1 MQGTFIGFNTAG
13 ITFEE
18 RFLALLLKVKKEN
31 GFCEIYYLQAPV
43 LADLLLIL
51 QSRMAVIFQRLE
63 NQGEAYKDELITY
76 NEALVANIPQVETAE
91 IQQPSPERR
100 IMSIT
105 LKPGETQSTLILV
118 FQDEQ
123 ISTLCIDDL
132 QIEALIIGIQQALK
146 TVGDQELVQYLSSN
160 MDFLMCYTVDLT
172 TQPNIDYQQHP
183 QEDWKLNLFSHY
195 LGVLYCC
202 ETDEG
207 KKIVSGAVVKTS
219 APHLSELENNV
230 VMWLIEKSPKLK
242 AMHAE
247 LAPCQIFSTI
257 IPSQPGRMLS
267 LEECLR
273 PLHAFYLEK
282 KAELSASTSS
292 SDHASLR
299 ARRERRHASV
309 RALINLAV
317 HFAVGRYKA
326 RQQILRRAAD
336 AVNHVAAHRCRLVAQ
351 GVCRTAHGTTLI
363 AILAGEPVAL
373 FTRRGP

>member
-51 QSRMAVIFQRLE
+51 QSRMAVVFQRLE

-76 NEALVANIPQVETAE
+76 NEALVAHIPQVETAE

-146 TVGDQELVQYLSSN
+146 TVGDLELVKYLSSN

-172 TQPNIDYQQHP
+172 TQPNIDYQQYP
-183 QEDWKLNLFSHY
+183 QEEWKLNLFSHY

-202 ETDEG
+202 ETEEG

-219 APHLSELENNV
+219 VPHLSELENNI
-230 VMWLIEKSPKLK
+230 VMQLIEKSPKLK

-257 IPSQPGRMLS
+257 IPSQPGRMLC

-273 PLHAFYLEK
+273 PLHAFDLEK
-282 KAELSASTSS
+282 KAELSA
-292 SDHASLR
+292 
-299 ARRERRHASV
+299 
-309 RALINLAV
+309 
-317 HFAVGRYKA
+317 
-326 RQQILRRAAD
+326 
-336 AVNHVAAHRCRLVAQ
+336 
-351 GVCRTAHGTTLI
+351 
-363 AILAGEPVAL
+363 
-373 FTRRGP
+373 

>member
-18 RFLALLLKVKKEN
+18 RFLALLLKVKKKN

-51 QSRMAVIFQRLE
+51 QSRMAVVFQRLE

-76 NEALVANIPQVETAE
+76 NEALVAHIPQVETAE

-146 TVGDQELVQYLSSN
+146 TVGDLELVKYLSSN
-160 MDFLMCYTVDLT
+160 MDFLMCYTMDLT
-172 TQPNIDYQQHP
+172 TQPNIDYQQYP
-183 QEDWKLNLFSHY
+183 QEEWKLNLFSHY

-202 ETDEG
+202 ETGEG

-219 APHLSELENNV
+219 VPHLSELENNI
-230 VMWLIEKSPKLK
+230 VMQLIEKSPKLK

-282 KAELSASTSS
+282 KAELSA
-292 SDHASLR
+292 
-299 ARRERRHASV
+299 
-309 RALINLAV
+309 
-317 HFAVGRYKA
+317 
-326 RQQILRRAAD
+326 
-336 AVNHVAAHRCRLVAQ
+336 
-351 GVCRTAHGTTLI
+351 
-363 AILAGEPVAL
+363 
-373 FTRRGP
+373 

>member
-51 QSRMAVIFQRLE
+51 QSRMAVVFQRLE

-76 NEALVANIPQVETAE
+76 NEALVAHIPQVETAE

-146 TVGDQELVQYLSSN
+146 TVGDLELVKYLSSN

-172 TQPNIDYQQHP
+172 TQPNIDYQQYP
-183 QEDWKLNLFSHY
+183 QEEWKLNLFSHY

-202 ETDEG
+202 ETEEG

-230 VMWLIEKSPKLK
+230 VMQLIEKSPKLK

-282 KAELSASTSS
+282 KAELSA
-292 SDHASLR
+292 
-299 ARRERRHASV
+299 
-309 RALINLAV
+309 
-317 HFAVGRYKA
+317 
-326 RQQILRRAAD
+326 
-336 AVNHVAAHRCRLVAQ
+336 
-351 GVCRTAHGTTLI
+351 
-363 AILAGEPVAL
+363 
-373 FTRRGP
+373 

>member
-13 ITFEE
+13 ITFED
-18 RFLALLLKVKKEN
+18 RFLALLLKIKQPNEL
-31 GFCEIYYLQAPV
+31 CQQYYLQAPI
-43 LADLLLIL
+43 LLDLLLIL
-51 QSRMAVIFQRLE
+51 QNRLLVTYKRLQE
-63 NQGEAYKDELITY
+63 EGEIYKEALIAY
-76 NEALVANIPQVETAE
+76 NESLIANIPAVEMAE
-91 IQQPSPERR
+91 IQQPNPERR

-105 LKPGETQSTLILV
+105 LKPGETESTLILV
-118 FQDEQ
+118 LQNEH
-123 ISTLCIDDL
+123 ICTLCIEDR
-132 QIEALIIGIQQALK
+132 QVEALLTGIQQALQ
-146 TVGDQELVQYLSSN
+146 TVGDQELTRYLTSSF
-160 MDFLMCYTVDLT
+160 DFLMCYAVDLS

-219 APHLSELENNV
+219 VPHLSELENNV
-230 VMWLIEKSPKLK
+230 VMQLIEKSPKLK

-282 KAELSASTSS
+282 KAELSA
-292 SDHASLR
+292 
-299 ARRERRHASV
+299 
-309 RALINLAV
+309 
-317 HFAVGRYKA
+317 
-326 RQQILRRAAD
+326 
-336 AVNHVAAHRCRLVAQ
+336 
-351 GVCRTAHGTTLI
+351 
-363 AILAGEPVAL
+363 
-373 FTRRGP
+373 

>member
-18 RFLALLLKVKKEN
+18 RFLALLLKVKDKN
-31 GFCEIYYLQAPV
+31 DLYQTYYLQAPV

-51 QSRMAVIFQRLE
+51 QHRLLVTFQRLQV
-63 NQGEAYKDELITY
+63 QGDSYKKELITC
-76 NEALVANIPQVETAE
+76 NESLMANIPEVEMAE
-91 IQQPSPERR
+91 IQQPSPEQR

-105 LKPGETQSTLILV
+105 LKPGETESTLILV
-118 FQDEQ
+118 LQNEQ
-123 ISTLCIDDL
+123 ICKLCIEDK
-132 QIEALIIGIQQALK
+132 QVEAIIVGIQQALK
-146 TVGDQELVQYLSSN
+146 NVGDQMVIQYLSSN
-160 MDFLMCYTVDLT
+160 MDFLMCYSVDLT
-172 TQPNIDYQQHP
+172 TQPNIDYQQYP
-183 QEDWKLNLFSHY
+183 QEEWKLNLFSHY

-219 APHLSELENNV
+219 APHLSEMENSV
-230 VMWLIEKSPKLK
+230 VVRLIEKSPKLK

-282 KAELSASTSS
+282 KAELNA
-292 SDHASLR
+292 
-299 ARRERRHASV
+299 
-309 RALINLAV
+309 
-317 HFAVGRYKA
+317 
-326 RQQILRRAAD
+326 
-336 AVNHVAAHRCRLVAQ
+336 
-351 GVCRTAHGTTLI
+351 
-363 AILAGEPVAL
+363 
-373 FTRRGP
+373 

>member
-51 QSRMAVIFQRLE
+51 QSRMAVVFQRLE

-76 NEALVANIPQVETAE
+76 NEALVAHIPQVETAE
-91 IQQPSPERR
+91 IQQPSSERR

-146 TVGDQELVQYLSSN
+146 TVGDLELVKYLSSN

-172 TQPNIDYQQHP
+172 TQPNIDYQQYP
-183 QEDWKLNLFSHY
+183 QEEWKLNLFSHY

-202 ETDEG
+202 ETEEG

-219 APHLSELENNV
+219 VPHLSELENNI
-230 VMWLIEKSPKLK
+230 VMQLIEKSPKLK

-282 KAELSASTSS
+282 KAELSA
-292 SDHASLR
+292 
-299 ARRERRHASV
+299 
-309 RALINLAV
+309 
-317 HFAVGRYKA
+317 
-326 RQQILRRAAD
+326 
-336 AVNHVAAHRCRLVAQ
+336 
-351 GVCRTAHGTTLI
+351 
-363 AILAGEPVAL
+363 
-373 FTRRGP
+373 

>member
-13 ITFEE
+13 ITFED
-18 RFLALLLKVKKEN
+18 RFLALLLKIKQQN
-31 GFCEIYYLQAPV
+31 GPCQQYYLQAPI
-43 LADLLLIL
+43 LLDLLLIL
-51 QSRMAVIFQRLE
+51 QNRLLVTYKRLHE
-63 NQGEAYKDELITY
+63 QGETYKEELIAY
-76 NEALVANIPQVETAE
+76 NESLIANIPAVEMAE
-91 IQQPSPERR
+91 IQQPNPERR

-105 LKPGETQSTLILV
+105 LKPGETESTLILV
-118 FQDEQ
+118 LQNEQ
-123 ISTLCIDDL
+123 IYTLCIEDR
-132 QIEALIIGIQQALK
+132 QVEALLAGVQQALK
-146 TVGDQELVQYLSSN
+146 TINDQEVLKYLSSN

-172 TQPNIDYQQHP
+172 TQPNIDYQQHT

-230 VMWLIEKSPKLK
+230 VTRIIEKSPKLK

-282 KAELSASTSS
+282 KAELSA
-292 SDHASLR
+292 
-299 ARRERRHASV
+299 
-309 RALINLAV
+309 
-317 HFAVGRYKA
+317 
-326 RQQILRRAAD
+326 
-336 AVNHVAAHRCRLVAQ
+336 
-351 GVCRTAHGTTLI
+351 
-363 AILAGEPVAL
+363 
-373 FTRRGP
+373 

>member
-13 ITFEE
+13 ITFED
-18 RFLALLLKVKKEN
+18 RFLALLLKIKQQN
-31 GFCEIYYLQAPV
+31 GPCQQYYLQAPI
-43 LADLLLIL
+43 LLDLLLIL
-51 QSRMAVIFQRLE
+51 QNRLLVTYKRLHE
-63 NQGEAYKDELITY
+63 QGETYKEELIAY
-76 NEALVANIPQVETAE
+76 NESLIANIPAVEMAE
-91 IQQPSPERR
+91 IQQPNPERR

-105 LKPGETQSTLILV
+105 LKPGETESTLILV
-118 FQDEQ
+118 LQNEQ
-123 ISTLCIDDL
+123 ICTLCIEDR
-132 QIEALIIGIQQALK
+132 QVEALLAGVQQALK
-146 TVGDQELVQYLSSN
+146 TINDQEVLKYLSSN

-172 TQPNIDYQQHP
+172 TQPNIDYQQHT

-230 VMWLIEKSPKLK
+230 VTRLIEKSPKLK

-247 LAPCQIFSTI
+247 LAPCQIFSTV

-282 KAELSASTSS
+282 KAELNA
-292 SDHASLR
+292 
-299 ARRERRHASV
+299 
-309 RALINLAV
+309 
-317 HFAVGRYKA
+317 
-326 RQQILRRAAD
+326 
-336 AVNHVAAHRCRLVAQ
+336 
-351 GVCRTAHGTTLI
+351 
-363 AILAGEPVAL
+363 
-373 FTRRGP
+373 

>member
-13 ITFEE
+13 ITFED
-18 RFLALLLKVKKEN
+18 RFLALLLKIKQQN
-31 GFCEIYYLQAPV
+31 GPCQQYYLQAPI
-43 LADLLLIL
+43 LLDLLLIL
-51 QSRMAVIFQRLE
+51 QNRLLVTYKRLHE
-63 NQGEAYKDELITY
+63 QGETYKEELIAY
-76 NEALVANIPQVETAE
+76 NESLIANIPAVEMAE
-91 IQQPSPERR
+91 IQQPNPERR

-105 LKPGETQSTLILV
+105 LKPGETESTLILV
-118 FQDEQ
+118 LQNEQ
-123 ISTLCIDDL
+123 ICTLCIEDR
-132 QIEALIIGIQQALK
+132 QVEALLAGVQQALK
-146 TVGDQELVQYLSSN
+146 TINDQEVLKYLSSN

-230 VMWLIEKSPKLK
+230 VTRIIEKSPKLK

-247 LAPCQIFSTI
+247 LAPCQIFSTV

-282 KAELSASTSS
+282 KAELNA
-292 SDHASLR
+292 
-299 ARRERRHASV
+299 
-309 RALINLAV
+309 
-317 HFAVGRYKA
+317 
-326 RQQILRRAAD
+326 
-336 AVNHVAAHRCRLVAQ
+336 
-351 GVCRTAHGTTLI
+351 
-363 AILAGEPVAL
+363 
-373 FTRRGP
+373 

>member
-13 ITFEE
+13 ITFED
-18 RFLALLLKVKKEN
+18 RFLALLLKIKQQN
-31 GFCEIYYLQAPV
+31 GPCQQYYLQAPI
-43 LADLLLIL
+43 LLDLLLIL
-51 QSRMAVIFQRLE
+51 QNRLLVTYKRLHE
-63 NQGEAYKDELITY
+63 QGETYKEELIAY
-76 NEALVANIPQVETAE
+76 NESLIANIPAVEMAE
-91 IQQPSPERR
+91 IQQPNPERR

-105 LKPGETQSTLILV
+105 LKPGETESTLILV
-118 FQDEQ
+118 LQNEQ
-123 ISTLCIDDL
+123 ICTLCIEDR
-132 QIEALIIGIQQALK
+132 QVEALLAGVQQALK
-146 TVGDQELVQYLSSN
+146 TINDQEVLKYLSSN
-160 MDFLMCYTVDLT
+160 MDFLMCYTVDLA
-172 TQPNIDYQQHP
+172 TQPNIDYQQHT

-230 VMWLIEKSPKLK
+230 VTRIIEKSPKLK

-282 KAELSASTSS
+282 KAELSA
-292 SDHASLR
+292 
-299 ARRERRHASV
+299 
-309 RALINLAV
+309 
-317 HFAVGRYKA
+317 
-326 RQQILRRAAD
+326 
-336 AVNHVAAHRCRLVAQ
+336 
-351 GVCRTAHGTTLI
+351 
-363 AILAGEPVAL
+363 
-373 FTRRGP
+373 

>member
-1 MQGTFIGFNTAG
+1 SETASG
-13 ITFEE
+13 KAGHED
-18 RFLALLLKVKKEN
+18 RFLALLLKIKQQN
-31 GFCEIYYLQAPV
+31 GPCQQYYLQAPI
-43 LADLLLIL
+43 LLDLLLIL
-51 QSRMAVIFQRLE
+51 QNRLLVTYKRLHE
-63 NQGEAYKDELITY
+63 QGETYKEELIAY
-76 NEALVANIPQVETAE
+76 NESLIANIPAVEMAE
-91 IQQPSPERR
+91 IQQPNPERR

-105 LKPGETQSTLILV
+105 LKPGETESTLILV
-118 FQDEQ
+118 LQNEQ
-123 ISTLCIDDL
+123 ICTLCIEDR
-132 QIEALIIGIQQALK
+132 QVEALLAGVQQALK
-146 TVGDQELVQYLSSN
+146 TINDQEVLKYLSSN

-172 TQPNIDYQQHP
+172 TQPNIDYQQHT

-230 VMWLIEKSPKLK
+230 VTRIIEKSPKLK

-282 KAELSASTSS
+282 KAELSA
-292 SDHASLR
+292 
-299 ARRERRHASV
+299 
-309 RALINLAV
+309 
-317 HFAVGRYKA
+317 
-326 RQQILRRAAD
+326 
-336 AVNHVAAHRCRLVAQ
+336 
-351 GVCRTAHGTTLI
+351 
-363 AILAGEPVAL
+363 
-373 FTRRGP
+373 

>member
-1 MQGTFIGFNTAG
+1 
-13 ITFEE
+13 
-18 RFLALLLKVKKEN
+18 
-31 GFCEIYYLQAPV
+31 
-43 LADLLLIL
+43 
-51 QSRMAVIFQRLE
+51 
-63 NQGEAYKDELITY
+63 
-76 NEALVANIPQVETAE
+76 
-91 IQQPSPERR
+91 
-100 IMSIT
+100 MSIT

-172 TQPNIDYQQHP
+172 TQPNIDYQQYP

-230 VMWLIEKSPKLK
+230 VTRLIEKSPKLK

-282 KAELSASTSS
+282 KAELSA
-292 SDHASLR
+292 
-299 ARRERRHASV
+299 
-309 RALINLAV
+309 
-317 HFAVGRYKA
+317 
-326 RQQILRRAAD
+326 
-336 AVNHVAAHRCRLVAQ
+336 
-351 GVCRTAHGTTLI
+351 
-363 AILAGEPVAL
+363 
-373 FTRRGP
+373 

>member
-13 ITFEE
+13 ITFED
-18 RFLALLLKVKKEN
+18 RFLALLLKIKQQN
-31 GFCEIYYLQAPV
+31 GPCQQYYLQAPI
-43 LADLLLIL
+43 LLDLLIIL
-51 QSRMAVIFQRLE
+51 QNRLLVTYKRLHE
-63 NQGEAYKDELITY
+63 QGETYKEELIAY
-76 NEALVANIPQVETAE
+76 NESLIANIPAVEMAE
-91 IQQPSPERR
+91 IQQPNPERR

-105 LKPGETQSTLILV
+105 LKPGETESTLILV
-118 FQDEQ
+118 LQNEQ
-123 ISTLCIDDL
+123 ICTLCIEDR
-132 QIEALIIGIQQALK
+132 QVEALLAGVQQALK
-146 TVGDQELVQYLSSN
+146 TINDQEVLKYLSSN

-172 TQPNIDYQQHP
+172 TQPNIDYQQHT

-230 VMWLIEKSPKLK
+230 VTRIIEKSPKLK

-282 KAELSASTSS
+282 KAELSA
-292 SDHASLR
+292 
-299 ARRERRHASV
+299 
-309 RALINLAV
+309 
-317 HFAVGRYKA
+317 
-326 RQQILRRAAD
+326 
-336 AVNHVAAHRCRLVAQ
+336 
-351 GVCRTAHGTTLI
+351 
-363 AILAGEPVAL
+363 
-373 FTRRGP
+373 

>member
-13 ITFEE
+13 ITFED
-18 RFLALLLKVKKEN
+18 RFLALLLKIKQQN
-31 GFCEIYYLQAPV
+31 GPCQQYYLQAPI
-43 LADLLLIL
+43 LLDFLLIL
-51 QSRMAVIFQRLE
+51 QNRLLVTYKRLHE
-63 NQGEAYKDELITY
+63 QGETFKEELIAY
-76 NEALVANIPQVETAE
+76 NESLIANIPAVEMAE
-91 IQQPSPERR
+91 IQQPNPERR

-105 LKPGETQSTLILV
+105 LKPGETESTLILV
-118 FQDEQ
+118 LQNEQ
-123 ISTLCIDDL
+123 ICTLCIEDR
-132 QIEALIIGIQQALK
+132 QVEALLAGIQQALK
-146 TVGDQELVQYLSSN
+146 TVNDQAVIQYLSSN

-202 ETDEG
+202 ETEEG

-219 APHLSELENNV
+219 VPHLSELENNV
-230 VMWLIEKSPKLK
+230 VMQLIEKSPKLK

-282 KAELSASTSS
+282 KAELS
-292 SDHASLR
+292 
-299 ARRERRHASV
+299 V
-309 RALINLAV
+309 
-317 HFAVGRYKA
+317 
-326 RQQILRRAAD
+326 
-336 AVNHVAAHRCRLVAQ
+336 
-351 GVCRTAHGTTLI
+351 
-363 AILAGEPVAL
+363 
-373 FTRRGP
+373 

>member
-13 ITFEE
+13 ITFED
-18 RFLALLLKVKKEN
+18 RFLALLLKIKQQN
-31 GFCEIYYLQAPV
+31 GPCQQYYLQAPI
-43 LADLLLIL
+43 LLDLLIL
-51 QSRMAVIFQRLE
+51 QNRLLVTYKRLHE
-63 NQGEAYKDELITY
+63 QGETYKEELIAY
-76 NEALVANIPQVETAE
+76 NESLIANIPAVEMAE
-91 IQQPSPERR
+91 IQQPNPERR

-105 LKPGETQSTLILV
+105 LKPGETESTLILV
-118 FQDEQ
+118 LQNEQ
-123 ISTLCIDDL
+123 ICTLCIEDR
-132 QIEALIIGIQQALK
+132 QVEALLAGVQQALK
-146 TVGDQELVQYLSSN
+146 TINDQEVLKYLSSN

-172 TQPNIDYQQHP
+172 TQPNIDYQQHT

-230 VMWLIEKSPKLK
+230 VTRIIEKSPKLK

-282 KAELSASTSS
+282 KAELSA
-292 SDHASLR
+292 
-299 ARRERRHASV
+299 
-309 RALINLAV
+309 
-317 HFAVGRYKA
+317 
-326 RQQILRRAAD
+326 
-336 AVNHVAAHRCRLVAQ
+336 
-351 GVCRTAHGTTLI
+351 
-363 AILAGEPVAL
+363 
-373 FTRRGP
+373 

>member
-1 MQGTFIGFNTAG
+1 MQGTLIGFNTAG

-51 QSRMAVIFQRLE
+51 QSRMAVVFQRLE

-76 NEALVANIPQVETAE
+76 NEALVAHIPQVETAE

-146 TVGDQELVQYLSSN
+146 TVGDLELVKYLSSN

-172 TQPNIDYQQHP
+172 TQPNINYQHYP

-230 VMWLIEKSPKLK
+230 VTRIIEKSPKLK

-282 KAELSASTSS
+282 KAELSA
-292 SDHASLR
+292 
-299 ARRERRHASV
+299 
-309 RALINLAV
+309 
-317 HFAVGRYKA
+317 
-326 RQQILRRAAD
+326 
-336 AVNHVAAHRCRLVAQ
+336 
-351 GVCRTAHGTTLI
+351 
-363 AILAGEPVAL
+363 
-373 FTRRGP
+373 

>member
-13 ITFEE
+13 ITFED
-18 RFLALLLKVKKEN
+18 RFLALLLKIKQQN
-31 GFCEIYYLQAPV
+31 GPCQQYYLQAPI
-43 LADLLLIL
+43 LLDLLLIL
-51 QSRMAVIFQRLE
+51 QNRLLVTYKRLHE
-63 NQGEAYKDELITY
+63 QGETYKEELIAY
-76 NEALVANIPQVETAE
+76 NESLIANIPAVEMAE
-91 IQQPSPERR
+91 IQQPNPERR

-105 LKPGETQSTLILV
+105 LKPGETESTLILV
-118 FQDEQ
+118 LQNEQ
-123 ISTLCIDDL
+123 ICTLCIEDR
-132 QIEALIIGIQQALK
+132 QVEALLAGVQQALK
-146 TVGDQELVQYLSSN
+146 TINDQEVLKYLSSN

-172 TQPNIDYQQHP
+172 TQPNIDYQQHT
-183 QEDWKLNLFSHY
+183 QEDWNLNIFSHY

-230 VMWLIEKSPKLK
+230 VTRIIEKSPKLK

-282 KAELSASTSS
+282 KAELSA
-292 SDHASLR
+292 
-299 ARRERRHASV
+299 
-309 RALINLAV
+309 
-317 HFAVGRYKA
+317 
-326 RQQILRRAAD
+326 
-336 AVNHVAAHRCRLVAQ
+336 
-351 GVCRTAHGTTLI
+351 
-363 AILAGEPVAL
+363 
-373 FTRRGP
+373 

>member
-13 ITFEE
+13 ITFED
-18 RFLALLLKVKKEN
+18 RFLALLLKIKQQN
-31 GFCEIYYLQAPV
+31 GPCQQYYLQAPI
-43 LADLLLIL
+43 LLDLFLIL
-51 QSRMAVIFQRLE
+51 QNRLLVTYKRLHE
-63 NQGEAYKDELITY
+63 QGETYKEELIAY
-76 NEALVANIPQVETAE
+76 NESLIANIPAVEMAE
-91 IQQPSPERR
+91 IQQPNPERR

-105 LKPGETQSTLILV
+105 LKPGETESTLILV
-118 FQDEQ
+118 LQNEQ
-123 ISTLCIDDL
+123 ICTLCIEDR
-132 QIEALIIGIQQALK
+132 QVEALLAGVQQALK
-146 TVGDQELVQYLSSN
+146 TINDQEVLKYLSSN

-172 TQPNIDYQQHP
+172 TQPNIDYQQHT

-230 VMWLIEKSPKLK
+230 VTRIIEKSPKLK

-282 KAELSASTSS
+282 KAELSA
-292 SDHASLR
+292 
-299 ARRERRHASV
+299 
-309 RALINLAV
+309 
-317 HFAVGRYKA
+317 
-326 RQQILRRAAD
+326 
-336 AVNHVAAHRCRLVAQ
+336 
-351 GVCRTAHGTTLI
+351 
-363 AILAGEPVAL
+363 
-373 FTRRGP
+373 

>member
-13 ITFEE
+13 ITFED
-18 RFLALLLKVKKEN
+18 RFLALLLKIKQQN
-31 GFCEIYYLQAPV
+31 GPCQQYYLQAPI
-43 LADLLLIL
+43 LLDLLLIL
-51 QSRMAVIFQRLE
+51 QNRLLVTYKRLHE
-63 NQGEAYKDELITY
+63 QGETYKEELIAY
-76 NEALVANIPQVETAE
+76 NESLIANIPAVEMAE
-91 IQQPSPERR
+91 IQQPNPERR

-105 LKPGETQSTLILV
+105 LKPGETESTLILV
-118 FQDEQ
+118 LQNEQ
-123 ISTLCIDDL
+123 ICTLCIEDR
-132 QIEALIIGIQQALK
+132 QVEALLAGVQQALK
-146 TVGDQELVQYLSSN
+146 TINDQEVLKYLSSN

-172 TQPNIDYQQHP
+172 TQPNIDYQQHT

-230 VMWLIEKSPKLK
+230 VTRIIEKSHKLK

-282 KAELSASTSS
+282 KAELSA
-292 SDHASLR
+292 
-299 ARRERRHASV
+299 
-309 RALINLAV
+309 
-317 HFAVGRYKA
+317 
-326 RQQILRRAAD
+326 
-336 AVNHVAAHRCRLVAQ
+336 
-351 GVCRTAHGTTLI
+351 
-363 AILAGEPVAL
+363 
-373 FTRRGP
+373 

>member
-51 QSRMAVIFQRLE
+51 QSRMAVVFQRLE

-76 NEALVANIPQVETAE
+76 NEALVAHIPQVETAE

-146 TVGDQELVQYLSSN
+146 TVGDLELVKYLSSN
-160 MDFLMCYTVDLT
+160 MDFLMCYTMDLT
-172 TQPNIDYQQHP
+172 TQPNIDYQQYP
-183 QEDWKLNLFSHY
+183 QEEWKLNLFSHY
-195 LGVLYCC
+195 LGVLCCC
-202 ETDEG
+202 ETGEG

-219 APHLSELENNV
+219 VPHLSELENNI
-230 VMWLIEKSPKLK
+230 VMQLIEKSPKLK

-282 KAELSASTSS
+282 KAELSA
-292 SDHASLR
+292 
-299 ARRERRHASV
+299 
-309 RALINLAV
+309 
-317 HFAVGRYKA
+317 
-326 RQQILRRAAD
+326 
-336 AVNHVAAHRCRLVAQ
+336 
-351 GVCRTAHGTTLI
+351 
-363 AILAGEPVAL
+363 
-373 FTRRGP
+373 

>member
-18 RFLALLLKVKKEN
+18 RFLALLLKVKTGK
-31 GFCEIYYLQAPV
+31 GSDQLYYLQAPV

-51 QSRMAVIFQRLE
+51 QSRMVVILQRYE
-63 NQGEAYKDELITY
+63 AEGEAYKDELITY
-76 NEALVANIPQVETAE
+76 NETLVANIPTVEMAE
-91 IQQPSPERR
+91 VQQPSPQRR

-105 LKPGETQSTLILV
+105 LKAGETQSTLILML
-118 FQDEQ
+118 QGGE
-123 ISTLCIDDL
+123 INTLHIDDM
-132 QIEALIIGIQQALK
+132 QVEALIIGIQQALK
-146 TVGDQELVQYLSSN
+146 TVGDQEVIQYLTSN
-160 MDFLMCYTVDLT
+160 MDFLICYAVDLT

-219 APHLSELENNV
+219 APHLSEMENSV
-230 VMWLIEKSPKLK
+230 VMRTIEKSPKLK

-282 KAELSASTSS
+282 KAELSA
-292 SDHASLR
+292 
-299 ARRERRHASV
+299 
-309 RALINLAV
+309 
-317 HFAVGRYKA
+317 
-326 RQQILRRAAD
+326 
-336 AVNHVAAHRCRLVAQ
+336 
-351 GVCRTAHGTTLI
+351 
-363 AILAGEPVAL
+363 
-373 FTRRGP
+373 

>member
-76 NEALVANIPQVETAE
+76 NEALVAHIPQVETAE

-146 TVGDQELVQYLSSN
+146 TVGDLELVKYLSSN

-172 TQPNIDYQQHP
+172 TQPNIDYQQYP

-219 APHLSELENNV
+219 VPHLSELENNI
-230 VMWLIEKSPKLK
+230 VMQLIEKSPKLK

-282 KAELSASTSS
+282 KAELSA
-292 SDHASLR
+292 
-299 ARRERRHASV
+299 
-309 RALINLAV
+309 
-317 HFAVGRYKA
+317 
-326 RQQILRRAAD
+326 
-336 AVNHVAAHRCRLVAQ
+336 
-351 GVCRTAHGTTLI
+351 
-363 AILAGEPVAL
+363 
-373 FTRRGP
+373 

>member
-1 MQGTFIGFNTAG
+1 MQGTLIGFNTAG

-51 QSRMAVIFQRLE
+51 QSRMAVVFQRLE

-76 NEALVANIPQVETAE
+76 NEALVAHIPQVETAE

-146 TVGDQELVQYLSSN
+146 TVGDLELVKYLSSN

-172 TQPNIDYQQHP
+172 TQPNIDYQQYP
-183 QEDWKLNLFSHY
+183 QEEWKLNLFSHY

-202 ETDEG
+202 ETEEG

-219 APHLSELENNV
+219 VPHLSELENNI
-230 VMWLIEKSPKLK
+230 VMQLIEKSPKLK

-257 IPSQPGRMLS
+257 IPSQPGRMLC

-282 KAELSASTSS
+282 KAELSA
-292 SDHASLR
+292 
-299 ARRERRHASV
+299 
-309 RALINLAV
+309 
-317 HFAVGRYKA
+317 
-326 RQQILRRAAD
+326 
-336 AVNHVAAHRCRLVAQ
+336 
-351 GVCRTAHGTTLI
+351 
-363 AILAGEPVAL
+363 
-373 FTRRGP
+373 

>member
-13 ITFEE
+13 ITFED
-18 RFLALLLKVKKEN
+18 RFLALLLKIKQQN
-31 GFCEIYYLQAPV
+31 GPCQQYYLQAPI
-43 LADLLLIL
+43 LLDLLLIL
-51 QSRMAVIFQRLE
+51 QNRLLVTYKRLHE
-63 NQGEAYKDELITY
+63 QGETYKEELIAY
-76 NEALVANIPQVETAE
+76 NESLIANIPAVEMAE
-91 IQQPSPERR
+91 IQQPNPERR

-105 LKPGETQSTLILV
+105 LKPGETESTLILV
-118 FQDEQ
+118 LQNEQ
-123 ISTLCIDDL
+123 ICTLCIEDR
-132 QIEALIIGIQQALK
+132 QVEALLAGVQQALK
-146 TVGDQELVQYLSSN
+146 TINDQEVLKYLSSN

-172 TQPNIDYQQHP
+172 TQPNIDYQQHT

-207 KKIVSGAVVKTS
+207 KKSVSGAVGKTS

-230 VMWLIEKSPKLK
+230 VTRIIEKSPKLK

-282 KAELSASTSS
+282 KAELSA
-292 SDHASLR
+292 
-299 ARRERRHASV
+299 
-309 RALINLAV
+309 
-317 HFAVGRYKA
+317 
-326 RQQILRRAAD
+326 
-336 AVNHVAAHRCRLVAQ
+336 
-351 GVCRTAHGTTLI
+351 
-363 AILAGEPVAL
+363 
-373 FTRRGP
+373 

>member
-51 QSRMAVIFQRLE
+51 QSRMAVVFQRLE
-63 NQGEAYKDELITY
+63 NQGEAYKDEIITY
-76 NEALVANIPQVETAE
+76 NEALVAHIPQVETAE

-146 TVGDQELVQYLSSN
+146 TVGDLELVKYLSSN

-172 TQPNIDYQQHP
+172 TQPNIDYQQYP
-183 QEDWKLNLFSHY
+183 QEEWKLNLFSHY

-202 ETDEG
+202 ETEEG

-219 APHLSELENNV
+219 VPHLSELENNI
-230 VMWLIEKSPKLK
+230 VMQLIEKSPKLK

-257 IPSQPGRMLS
+257 IPSQPGRMLC

-282 KAELSASTSS
+282 KAELSA
-292 SDHASLR
+292 
-299 ARRERRHASV
+299 
-309 RALINLAV
+309 
-317 HFAVGRYKA
+317 
-326 RQQILRRAAD
+326 
-336 AVNHVAAHRCRLVAQ
+336 
-351 GVCRTAHGTTLI
+351 
-363 AILAGEPVAL
+363 
-373 FTRRGP
+373 